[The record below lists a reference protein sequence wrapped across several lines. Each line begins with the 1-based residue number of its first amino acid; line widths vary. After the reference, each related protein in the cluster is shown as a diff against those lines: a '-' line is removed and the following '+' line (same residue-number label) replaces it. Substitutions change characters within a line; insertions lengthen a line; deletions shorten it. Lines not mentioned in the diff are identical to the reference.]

1 MKRRWVWCVAAMF
14 VLAGLVTAC
23 NPEEDE
29 DETTAD
35 EAIAKGKAALEIGDG
50 VGAAKYFRYAQAS
63 DLYNRDADYGL
74 VMANLTAMVNLVD
87 SIVPLAPLFEDG
99 QQVNEG
105 PSVAV
110 GDHLQSILETS
121 AVADFRASDEAFER
135 LEPVRP
141 LRFDLGRYPW
151 TLGGS
156 DLLVLGGEFD
166 RADLDFF
173 GALTS
178 LVLGVLDIV
187 ATHNLDLNLGTL
199 TLPSFDFAE
208 DPAGTVA
215 GLRGLLGSLLD
226 DPYFDDFLM
235 MEEDGAARMRQAGVE
250 LGTAFDRL
258 YRMFNELTTET
269 DDQSNDAIW
278 FADDNDDGRYTRG
291 SDRVFLGELEIRAET
306 ADALAGLFH
315 NLSLALWEGSSAD
328 PSPLTTERLSPAM
341 LNDLLVA
348 LGVLDAPILPDWIG
362 FDIGQVFSDPHP
374 AGLRGLVQ
382 TLVDILAA
390 IEESIQK

>member
-1 MKRRWVWCVAAMF
+1 MKRHWVWCLAAML
-14 VLAGLVTAC
+14 VLVGLVSAC
-23 NPEEDE
+23 NPEEEE
-29 DETTAD
+29 DETTTA

-50 VGAAKYFRYAQAS
+50 VGAAKYFRYAQAH

-87 SIVPLAPLFEDG
+87 SIVPLAPLFADG
-99 QQVNEG
+99 QQVEEG

-121 AVADFRASDEAFER
+121 AVADFRASEEAFGR
-135 LEPVRP
+135 LAPIRP
-141 LRFDLGRYPW
+141 LSFELERYPW
-151 TLGGS
+151 SLGGGE
-156 DLLVLGGEFD
+156 LLVLGGEFD

-178 LVLGVLDIV
+178 LVLGVLDI
-187 ATHNLDLNLGTL
+187 AASHNLDINLGTL
-199 TLPSFDFAE
+199 TLPSFDFAG
-208 DPAGTVA
+208 DPLTAIAGFH
-215 GLRGLLGSLLD
+215 GLLEALLD
-226 DPYFDDFLM
+226 DPYFDNFLM
-235 MEEDGAARMRQAGVE
+235 MEEDGAARMAQAGVE

-269 DDQSNDAIW
+269 DDQSNDAIR
-278 FADDNDDGRYTRG
+278 FADDNGDGRYTRTT
-291 SDRVFLGELEIRAET
+291 DRVFLGELEIRAET

-328 PSPLTTERLSPAM
+328 PSPLTTERLTLAM

-348 LGVLDAPILPDWIG
+348 LGLLDEPLLPDWIG

-382 TLVDILAA
+382 TLADILAA
-390 IEESIQK
+390 IEDAI

>member
-1 MKRRWVWCVAAMF
+1 MKRHWVWCLAAML
-14 VLAGLVTAC
+14 VLAGLVSAC

-29 DETTAD
+29 DETTTA

-50 VGAAKYFRYAQAS
+50 VGAAKYFRYAQAH

-87 SIVPLAPLFEDG
+87 SIVPLAPLFADG
-99 QQVNEG
+99 QQVEEG

-135 LEPVRP
+135 LKSIRP
-141 LRFDLGRYPW
+141 LRFDLSRYPW
-151 TLGGS
+151 SLGGGE
-156 DLLVLGGEFD
+156 LLVLGGEFD

-178 LVLGVLDIV
+178 LVLGVLDI
-187 ATHNLDLNLGTL
+187 AASHNLDINLGTL
-199 TLPSFDFAE
+199 TLPSFDFAG
-208 DPAGTVA
+208 DPLTAIAGFH
-215 GLRGLLGSLLD
+215 GLLEALLD

-235 MEEDGAARMRQAGVE
+235 MEEDGAARMAQAGVE

-269 DDQSNDAIW
+269 DDQSNDAIR
-278 FADDNDDGRYTRG
+278 FADDNSDGRYTRTT
-291 SDRVFLGELEIRAET
+291 DRVFLGELEIRAET

-328 PSPLTTERLSPAM
+328 PSPLTTERLTLAM

-348 LGVLDAPILPDWIG
+348 LGLLDEPLLPDWIG

-382 TLVDILAA
+382 TLADILAA
-390 IEESIQK
+390 IEDAI